1 MTNSCVYL
9 SIRMCMC
16 TCECVCMRTCMNVC
30 VHVCMCVCMYVCVCV
45 CVCVRVCVGGWVW
58 VGVCDRVDV
67 TNLQHSP
74 VSVKGTVRE
83 REVSEYHSRYV
94 LLSLT

>member
-1 MTNSCVYL
+1 MWL
-9 SIRMCMC
+9 
-16 TCECVCMRTCMNVC
+16 
-30 VHVCMCVCMYVCVCV
+30 
-45 CVCVRVCVGGWVW
+45 GG
-58 VGVCDRVDV
+58 CDRVDV